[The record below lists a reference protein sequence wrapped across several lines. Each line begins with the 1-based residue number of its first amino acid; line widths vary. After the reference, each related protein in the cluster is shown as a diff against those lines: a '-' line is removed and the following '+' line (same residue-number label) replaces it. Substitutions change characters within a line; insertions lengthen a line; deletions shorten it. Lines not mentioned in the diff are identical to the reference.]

1 MLTTKNKCLACNE
14 ELHHPEHMQG
24 SLSFVCTACDM
35 VTWVDESD
43 NIILLTDPNGKDFKP
58 SEFKMNDTEKIVELT
73 NLAKQYRSDCET
85 RIDCLISE
93 KIDLVTDIDQETF
106 DRFGSDGITD
116 DVDAQIGHWQATI
129 KGIDTML
136 EKVK

>member
-1 MLTTKNKCLACNE
+1 MSDINSQKKSKFIIKDGKKILEPILAKQIAKVVSEYNLTRMTPTKRKN
-14 ELHHPEHMQG
+14 
-24 SLSFVCTACDM
+24 D
-35 VTWVDESD
+35 
-43 NIILLTDPNGKDFKP
+43 I
-58 SEFKMNDTEKIVELT
+58 MNDTEKIVELT
-73 NLAKQYRSDCET
+73 NIAKQYRSDCET

-93 KIDLVTDIDQETF
+93 KIDLVTEIDQETF

-116 DVDAQIGHWQATI
+116 DVDAQIEHWQATI